1 MSTDINAA
9 LDEITGLIKSINA
22 FFDKVLVMVE
32 DEALRHSRLGMLQ
45 RIANLVKPAADLSC
59 LEGF

>member
-1 MSTDINAA
+1 V
-9 LDEITGLIKSINA
+9 EGLVTPINA

-32 DEALRHSRLGMLQ
+32 GQKLRESRLGILQ
-45 RIANLVKPAADLSC
+45 RIAGLLKPYADLSR